1 MTDYKRFIH
10 GLAINKVNR
19 IFLNSDEGKMCDV
32 FTEIFNTSKFE
43 VRIFAGSL
51 CNDSTNS
58 PAYIEALSDFIER
71 GGKLIILLNSFNEE
85 AAKKTNLYKRLAF
98 YQTQKSDNVQI
109 KITTAKPYITI
120 SGVKQ
125 YIHLAIGDNTSYR
138 LETDTEARTAIC
150 NMSDSETA
158 VNYKTFF
165 DDIWSNSANTE
176 LKVTTLFDNNY

>member
-10 GLAINKVNR
+10 GLAINHVNR
-19 IFLNSDEGKMCDV
+19 IFLNSDEGKMLDV
-32 FTEIFNTSKFE
+32 FTEIFNAAQLE

-58 PAYIEALSDFIER
+58 SAYIEALSDFIER

-85 AAKKTNLYKRLAF
+85 EAKKSNLYKRLAF
-98 YQTQKSDNVQI
+98 YQTQKGDNVRI
-109 KITTAKPYITI
+109 KITPAKPYITI

-125 YIHLAIGDNTSYR
+125 YIHLAIGDGTSYR

-158 VNYKTFF
+158 VGYRHFF
-165 DDIWSNSANTE
+165 DDIWHNPSNTE
-176 LKVTTLFDNNY
+176 LDLNKFFQS